1 MTIRVNGIMHK
12 IYQNNTDSIKNKV
25 TNMNENKKIKT
36 TMTFAEFRE
45 FNRDLKRLK
54 RKLKTTT
61 DNEAIAN
68 IQAQIDL
75 IAKTLKLS

>member
-1 MTIRVNGIMHK
+1 MHK

>member
-1 MTIRVNGIMHK
+1 
-12 IYQNNTDSIKNKV
+12 
-25 TNMNENKKIKT
+25 MNENKKIKT